1 MACATQ
7 QILPVRYGTCYFSAT
22 CFRKCGHKGRLPG
35 ERAGEGQWN
44 WGGEKMRGKR
54 GEEEGTVGR
63 RESRRDHDG
72 LVDIQSASPFLT

>member
-1 MACATQ
+1 MWAQRQTSW
-7 QILPVRYGTCYFSAT
+7 VEGWR
-22 CFRKCGHKGRLPG
+22 
-35 ERAGEGQWN
+35 GQWN

-54 GEEEGTVGR
+54 GEEERAVGR